1 MDTQTRTA
9 LLSMQ
14 LSEITEY
21 HIYKRL
27 AAREPEPANRKVLQT
42 IAADEM
48 RHYRTLEALTG
59 EQPEP
64 DMFKVRLFALCATL
78 FGITFT
84 LRLMESGESRAQ
96 RSYRELSKDI
106 PEIANIDQDE
116 EEHEQ
121 QLISMYDEDRLKY
134 VSSIVLGLNDALVE
148 LTGAIAGFTLAL
160 RDTDLIAMVG
170 LVTGISASLSMAASE
185 YLSTKEDVDTQKHP
199 LKAAIYTGVT
209 YFSAVVILVLP
220 FLLLSNPAL
229 AVAWTLVNALLI
241 IAVFT
246 FYNSVSRNQPFRRSY
261 MEMAAISMGVAMVS
275 FLISF
280 VVREAL
286 GVDV

>member
-1 MDTQTRTA
+1 MDEQTRSA
-9 LLSMQ
+9 LLAMQ
-14 LSEITEY
+14 DDEITEY
-21 HIYKRL
+21 HIYQKL
-27 AAREPEPANRKVLQT
+27 AAREPKPENKEVLRA
-42 IAADEM
+42 IAEDEM
-48 RHYRTLEALTG
+48 RHCKTLQSLTG
-59 EQPEP
+59 TQPHP
-64 DMFKVRLFALCATL
+64 NMLKVRLYALCAVL

-96 RSYRELSKDI
+96 NSYREMARNL
-106 PEIANIDQDE
+106 PEVAYIDKE
-116 EEHEQ
+116 EEAHEQ

-134 VSSIVLGLNDALVE
+134 VSSVVLGLNDALVE

-160 RDTDLIAMVG
+160 RDTDLIALVG

-199 LKAAIYTGVT
+199 LKASIYTGIA
-209 YFSAVVILVLP
+209 YLGAVVILILP
-220 FLLLSNPAL
+220 FLLLTNAAL

-241 IAVFT
+241 IGVFT
-246 FYNSVSRNQPFRRSY
+246 FYNSVTRNQSFRRNY
-261 MEMAAISMGVAMVS
+261 LEMAAISMGVAVLS
-275 FLISF
+275 FLIGI